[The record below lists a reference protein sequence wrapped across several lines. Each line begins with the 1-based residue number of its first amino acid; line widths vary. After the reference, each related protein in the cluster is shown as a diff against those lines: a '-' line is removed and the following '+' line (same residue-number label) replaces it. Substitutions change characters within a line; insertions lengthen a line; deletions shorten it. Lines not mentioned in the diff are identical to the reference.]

1 MNAHCRHVTSLCLS
15 AFLALPLAVG
25 FSAAA
30 SDARTTNTWFH
41 TTEQSLMDAIAAGNA
56 EPWNR
61 VMDEQ
66 CVVTTE
72 EGEVRTKAAFL
83 KELRPLPRGLTGSIA
98 VKELK
103 VDEFPTFAI
112 VRYLADE
119 WEVVFGQRLTAKYRV
134 TDTFRRDKSTWKMR
148 TSSFPMAGH
157 FTSSSVT
164 GDYSAAPIQPH

>member
-134 TDTFRRDKSTWKMR
+134 TDTFRRDKSTWKM
-148 TSSFPMAGH
+148 
-157 FTSSSVT
+157 
-164 GDYSAAPIQPH
+164 